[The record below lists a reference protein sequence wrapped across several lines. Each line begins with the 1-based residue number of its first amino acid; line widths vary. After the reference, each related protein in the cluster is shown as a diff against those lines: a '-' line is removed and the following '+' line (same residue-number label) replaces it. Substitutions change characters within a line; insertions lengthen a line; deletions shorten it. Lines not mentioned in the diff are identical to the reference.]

1 MNQIIVNHGIKNRIK
16 EDLNTT
22 YPTIR
27 AALYGITDTKLSQ
40 EIRALALELGGVEVP
55 KNAN

>member
-27 AALYGITDTKLSQ
+27 AALYGITNTKLSK